1 MYGNFFV
8 LGRFF
13 FGGELC
19 LIFGFFSIS
28 VLLLPFWLG
37 LFIIFMYGYYN
48 LWLSTSLLNG
58 QVNERFAVKNFMVL
72 RFRKKSFV
80 LYKERI
86 NAI

>member
-1 MYGNFFV
+1 MVNCVLFLVFFLLV
-8 LGRFF
+8 
-13 FGGELC
+13 C
-19 LIFGFFSIS
+19 
-28 VLLLPFWLG
+28 LLLPFWLG